1 MQKAKMLKLEFIAI
15 RHKKEKIMVIKTIDE
30 MEKFVASNKS
40 FSWDGWTVVRTYKS
54 DKARTSTNGVCINGQ
69 WLIQERFVPGIDGWV
84 IPESIVANGK
94 A

>member
-1 MQKAKMLKLEFIAI
+1 MQKAKTLKLESIAI
-15 RHKKEKIMVIKTIDE
+15 KQKKEKNMVIKTIDE
-30 MEKFVASNKS
+30 MEKFVSSNKN

>member
-1 MQKAKMLKLEFIAI
+1 
-15 RHKKEKIMVIKTIDE
+15 MVIKTIDE
-30 MEKFVASNKS
+30 MEKFVSSNKS
-40 FSWDGWTVVRTYKS
+40 FSWDGWTVVKTYKS
-54 DKARTSTNGVCINGQ
+54 DKARTSPNGVCIKGQ

>member
-1 MQKAKMLKLEFIAI
+1 MQKAKTLKLESIAI
-15 RHKKEKIMVIKTIDE
+15 KQKKEKNMVIKTIDE
-30 MEKFVASNKS
+30 MEKFVSSNKN
-40 FSWDGWTVVRTYKS
+40 FSWDGWTVVRTYRS